1 MRNVLETLPRSVIW
15 VRMNNA
21 QIFAVEEHEKIFC
34 WFWQQS
40 KTETLSPL
48 KTFYL
53 HSSQQVHWSCIR
65 ITNNAQYLWRE
76 KHQYVFFLWLVQ
88 PVYTKTGS
96 QPGVQLRGLGAF
108 SGLLC
113 HKIFFGR
120 SNSQGTRRARRGVWP
135 EKLRKKIEFFHIA
148 IPIFFLFDWLTK
160 VLVLVGIPMVPGIP
174 GYNPLSSTP
183 GWEPVLIYVM

>member
-21 QIFAVEEHEKIFC
+21 QIFAVEEHEKIEC

-88 PVYTKTGS
+88 PVLIYNYSST
-96 QPGVQLRGLGAF
+96 
-108 SGLLC
+108 
-113 HKIFFGR
+113 HR
-120 SNSQGTRRARRGVWP
+120 SCTQNDW
-135 EKLRKKIEFFHIA
+135 RKKKFSK
-148 IPIFFLFDWLTK
+148 FLLRLHLLSLFSKKMIKNWSQARISPLRFAWQARLENFTTIS
-160 VLVLVGIPMVPGIP
+160 LWCASTYIHVGIPI
-174 GYNPLSSTP
+174 
-183 GWEPVLIYVM
+183 